1 MRISLMQRAVVAAGP
16 AEALAAIDAAAAEA
30 AAGGSALLITPEMF
44 LSGYAIGAQAVRT
57 AASPEDAAPWQHVG
71 AIAERHHV
79 TIVAGGPLL
88 RDGAV
93 FNAALAFGP
102 AGLLATYA
110 KLQLF
115 GDVDRQQF
123 AAGSALSPVFEVGG
137 WKVALAICYDVEFP
151 EIPRRLALAGAELLA
166 IPTAN
171 MKPFTSVCTRLVPA
185 RAEENG
191 LAIAYANYIGPEGP
205 FDYCG
210 LSCVAGPDGE
220 DLARA
225 GEDATLMHAV
235 LDRAPLAEIRKRT
248 PYLADL
254 RRDLFG
260 PS

>member
-1 MRISLMQRAVVAAGP
+1 MRISLMQRAPVTGGSG
-16 AEALAAIDAAAAEA
+16 EALEALEAAAAEA
-30 AAGGSALLITPEMF
+30 AAGGSALLVTPEMF
-44 LSGYAIGAQAVRT
+44 LSGYAIGAKAVR
-57 AASPEDAAPWQHVG
+57 AAAGPADGAPWSGVAG
-71 AIAERHHV
+71 IASRHRL

-93 FNAALAFGP
+93 YNAALAFGP
-102 AGLLATYA
+102 GGHLATYA
-110 KLQLF
+110 KVQLF
-115 GDVDRQQF
+115 GEVDRAQF
-123 AAGSALSPVFEVGG
+123 SAGDTLSPVFEVEG

-151 EIPRRLALAGAELLA
+151 EIPRLLALAGAELLA

-171 MKPFTSVCTRLVPA
+171 MHPFTSVCTRLVPA

-191 LAIAYANYIGPEGP
+191 LVIAYANYIGREDP

-210 LSCVAGPDGE
+210 RSCISGPDGE

-225 GEDATLMHAV
+225 DEQAGLLHAV
-235 LDRAPLAEIRKRT
+235 LDRAHLDAIRSRT